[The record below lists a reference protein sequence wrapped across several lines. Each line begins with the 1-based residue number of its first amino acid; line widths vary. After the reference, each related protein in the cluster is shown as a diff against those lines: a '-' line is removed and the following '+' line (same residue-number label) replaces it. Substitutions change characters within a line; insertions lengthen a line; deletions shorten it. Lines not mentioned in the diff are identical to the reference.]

1 MTEPATNKTATV
13 AAHIISDL
21 FSPLLAPSYA
31 LILAL
36 WFTLLR
42 YLPLGVKLM
51 ALGGVFFITAVI
63 PALVIFVLYRMGRV
77 SDMSIS
83 DKSQRTM
90 PYSVSIACY
99 IGAGLFLSSMQAPA
113 WLDAFFYGAAVVSL
127 LSLIITHW
135 WKISAHTGGMGDL
148 AAVCYWLA
156 FHNVI
161 ALPMIWVS
169 IAFALVG
176 AMGWARLYLRHHTPL
191 QVFAGATMAF
201 LIEYIALTF
210 L

>member
-1 MTEPATNKTATV
+1 MTETVPNKTATA

-21 FSPLLAPSYA
+21 FSPLLVPSYA

-42 YLPLGVKLM
+42 YLPLSVKLI
-51 ALGGVFFITAVI
+51 AIGGVFFITAVI
-63 PALVIFVLYRMGRV
+63 PALVIFILYRVGRI

-83 DKSQRTM
+83 DKSQRTL

-99 IGAGLFLSSMQAPA
+99 IGAGLFLSSMQAPS

-127 LSLIITHW
+127 LSVIITHW
-135 WKISAHTGGMGDL
+135 WKISAHTGGIGGL

-161 ALPMIWVS
+161 ALSMIWVS
-169 IAFALVG
+169 VAFALAG
-176 AMGWARLYLRHHTPL
+176 AMAWARLYLNHHTPL
-191 QVFAGATMAF
+191 QVLAGASMAF
-201 LIEYIALTF
+201 IIEYIALTF